1 MFFLKKV
8 PVEVETD
15 IDEKFDETDVKF
27 EEKEDENLDENNVC
41 EKDETA
47 VNIKSTNDSNINFEP
62 QVPELIPNLRP
73 DRKKVL
79 AQARKLIKYFK
90 YSTVRN
96 PILLEHVKILEKK
109 HCAFC

>member
-15 IDEKFDETDVKF
+15 IDETDVKF

-47 VNIKSTNDSNINFEP
+47 VNIKSTNDSNINFQP
-62 QVPELIPNLRP
+62 QVPELISNLQP
-73 DRKKVL
+73 D
-79 AQARKLIKYFK
+79 I
-90 YSTVRN
+90 
-96 PILLEHVKILEKK
+96 
-109 HCAFC
+109 